1 MKVNHKDDDSKP
13 IKIVHDAQLN
23 YLHVAITKLFNAV
36 NSVKKINVPA
46 DETVYYMIPFDLYA
60 VSLVL
65 LQLILQLNDF
75 QYLLHFLHVNLPCV
89 RIKH

>member
-1 MKVNHKDDDSKP
+1 MKVNHKNDESKP
-13 IKIVHDAQLN
+13 LKIVDDAQLN
-23 YLHVAITKLFNAV
+23 YLHVPITKLFNAV
-36 NSVKKINVPA
+36 NIVKKINVPA

-89 RIKH
+89 RIKY